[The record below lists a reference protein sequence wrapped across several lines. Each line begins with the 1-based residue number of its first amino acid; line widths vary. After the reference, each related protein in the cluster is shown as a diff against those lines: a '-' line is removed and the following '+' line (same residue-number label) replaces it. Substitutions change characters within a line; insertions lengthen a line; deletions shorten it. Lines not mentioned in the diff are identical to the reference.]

1 MAKFIVPLFI
11 TRQSK
16 VIGPFTFAQFVF
28 VASAGGICLLLF
40 FLFGGK
46 NTGVL
51 IIVSILLVGTSLAL
65 AFMKVGGY
73 PLPMIFKNFF
83 NYTLMPKIF
92 TWQRKLIPPKI
103 SKVRRFEKT
112 EVKETSLKIIKES
125 SLHKLLTQVE
135 TKKLK

>member
-16 VIGPFTFAQFVF
+16 IIGPFTFGQFVL
-28 VASAGGICLLLF
+28 VAIAGGICFLLF
-40 FLFGGK
+40 LLFGGK
-46 NTGVL
+46 NLIAIILASIL
-51 IIVSILLVGTSLAL
+51 IIGVSLVL
-65 AFMKVGGY
+65 AFVKVGGHTIS
-73 PLPMIFKNFF
+73 MTFKNFF

-103 SKVRRFEKT
+103 SKVQKFEKT

-125 SLHKLLTQVE
+125 NLHKLLTQVE